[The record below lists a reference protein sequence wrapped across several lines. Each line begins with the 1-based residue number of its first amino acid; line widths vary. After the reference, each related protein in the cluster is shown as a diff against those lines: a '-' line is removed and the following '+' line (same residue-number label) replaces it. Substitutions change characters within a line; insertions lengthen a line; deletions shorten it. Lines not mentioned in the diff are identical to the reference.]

1 MEARVQAVGAVQV
14 PPSLRRV
21 ALRRVSETLP
31 RRFRRKASVY
41 KASVWKRKAVARSYN
56 GWKRITKM
64 CRVFAVVFCQMGLF
78 SARER
83 LGELFSAWKH
93 QASAA
98 ECSVFRKRCD
108 DALQVRESLLLEVRL
123 LRDTLRDAQGDIE
136 RCRYFSAEMT
146 RREAEITQ
154 RAEAKVQQCVLLPA
168 SAPA

>member
-1 MEARVQAVGAVQV
+1 
-14 PPSLRRV
+14 
-21 ALRRVSETLP
+21 LP

-41 KASVWKRKAVARSYN
+41 KASVWKRKAVARCYN

-98 ECSVFRKRCD
+98 ECSVVRKRCD

-154 RAEAKVQQCVLLPA
+154 RAEAKVQQCVLLLV
-168 SAPA
+168 SAPT

>member
-1 MEARVQAVGAVQV
+1 MT
-14 PPSLRRV
+14 
-21 ALRRVSETLP
+21 RVSETLP
-31 RRFRRKASVY
+31 GRFRRKASVY
-41 KASVWKRKAVARSYN
+41 KASVWKRKAVARAYN

-93 QASAA
+93 QASAVVSSA
-98 ECSVFRKRCD
+98 VRQRCD
-108 DALQVRESLLLEVRL
+108 DTWQVRESLLLEVRL
-123 LRDTLRDAQGDIE
+123 LRDTLREAQGDIE

-154 RAEAKVQQCVLLPA
+154 RAEAKVQQCVLQLA
-168 SAPA
+168 STPTCVFPR